1 MAVEIRQMTVEEYL
15 ALDEASEIQHEF
27 INGEL
32 IPMPGGSGP
41 HNSIVARTIGALL
54 DAVGDR
60 DCTVFGSQM
69 RVEIDESKY
78 LFPDVSVVCGE
89 PAYGDYNKVILLNPT
104 VVVEVTSPSSIERDH
119 IHKVELY
126 SAVPSIRG
134 YLILDQKRV
143 FAQWNLRTDSGWH
156 TRQFTDPTDEIE
168 LEPLGCALSLG
179 PLYRGVNLE
188 SLPSAR

>member
-1 MAVEIRQMTVEEYL
+1 MAVEFRQMTVEEYL

-32 IPMPGGSGP
+32 IPMAGGSGP
-41 HNSIVARTIGALL
+41 HNSIVARAIGALL
-54 DAVGDR
+54 GAVDDR

-89 PAYGDYNKVILLNPT
+89 PAYGDDNQVILLNPT

-119 IHKVELY
+119 IHKVEFY
-126 SAVPSIRG
+126 SAVPSIQG

-143 FAQWNLRTDSGWH
+143 FAQWNLRSDSGWH
-156 TRQFTDPTDEIE
+156 TRQFSDPTDVIE
-168 LEPLGCALSLG
+168 LAPLGCALSLG

-188 SLPSAR
+188 S